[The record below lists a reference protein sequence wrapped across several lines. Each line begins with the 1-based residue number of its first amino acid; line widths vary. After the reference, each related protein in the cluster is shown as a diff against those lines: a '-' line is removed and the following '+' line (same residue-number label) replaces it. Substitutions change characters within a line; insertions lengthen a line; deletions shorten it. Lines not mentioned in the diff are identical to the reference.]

1 MKLDQ
6 EYCNARAAYCKV
18 VSKVVDHWVQIK
30 SKALSDTFLKAVIK
44 NAGIPEPYSSD
55 DFEDLIGETVEGFIS
70 KLFSDEK
77 IARYRIVIED
87 VENRAPTPLQITSGV
102 GNATWRDMQFYIHET
117 LEKYVVNLAVKYLP
131 DSDLVKQELLLTQA
145 NYHRIYTLVENS
157 TPETLHAVIIET
169 EERKEPVLPSPKL

>member
-1 MKLDQ
+1 M
-6 EYCNARAAYCKV
+6 
-18 VSKVVDHWVQIK
+18 I
-30 SKALSDTFLKAVIK
+30 
-44 NAGIPEPYSSD
+44 
-55 DFEDLIGETVEGFIS
+55 
-70 KLFSDEK
+70 FSDQK
-77 IARYRIVIED
+77 IKHFERSRV
-87 VENRAPTPLQITSGV
+87 
-102 GNATWRDMQFYIHET
+102 YIHET